1 MSSSNN
7 NDEKKQDHRRG
18 YGTPDATG
26 GRCKQLPCRPS
37 RHQSVTA
44 RLRACVAATCLLSVV
59 AAAQADAGLL
69 SDIDYRVGNGL
80 HLPGL
85 GLTLGGYA
93 TVTYES
99 LQGLPARTALDN
111 LSLSVWWEGP
121 SHWKVFSEFNIE
133 NGLSSRSAKATD
145 EKQYLALERFYV
157 DYAANEST
165 TVRVGKFLTPIG
177 RWNLLHATPLVWTT
191 SRPLVTTLAFPTN
204 ATGLMVSGTVSA
216 AGTPVD
222 YSVYGSGGSEVRPN
236 PALNTF
242 RRAMGTH
249 VTVPLATG
257 TQLGFSYVSFSQQKT
272 AEEHDQLVGI
282 DFLWSRGGYELT
294 AEAIHKTSN
303 QSATG
308 TERGAFVQLAAPL
321 SGQLHAVG
329 RYEVYHHAQQG
340 PATRVWVTGL
350 SLRVTPAIVL
360 KAEWI
365 GAKHNDTGP
374 SEGFLTSISVL
385 F

>member
-1 MSSSNN
+1 MSSNN
-7 NDEKKQDHRRG
+7 KQNHRRG

-37 RHQSVTA
+37 RRRQ
-44 RLRACVAATCLLSVV
+44 VAARVRAFAVGACLLSIG
-59 AAAQADAGLL
+59 AAASADAGLL
-69 SDIDYRVGNGL
+69 SDMDYRVGNGL
-80 HLPGL
+80 RIPSL

-93 TVTYES
+93 TASYES
-99 LQGLPARTALDN
+99 LQGLPARAALDN
-111 LSLSVWWEGP
+111 LSLSVWWEGS
-121 SHWKVFSEFNIE
+121 SHWKIFNEFDIE
-133 NGLSSRSAKATD
+133 NGLSSRAAKATD

-157 DYAANEST
+157 DYAANELT

-204 ATGLMVSGTVSA
+204 VTGLMVSGSLSA
-216 AGTPVD
+216 ADTPID
-222 YSVYGSGGSEVRPN
+222 YAIYGSVGSEVRPN

-249 VTVPLATG
+249 VIVSVTPGV
-257 TQLGFSYVSFSQQKT
+257 QLGFSYVSFNQQKT
-272 AEEHDQLVGI
+272 AGEHDQLFGI
-282 DFLWSRGGYELT
+282 DFLWSGGGYELT
-294 AEAIHKTSN
+294 AEAIHKSTN
-303 QSATG
+303 QSSG
-308 TERGAFVQLAAPL
+308 ETERGAFVQLAAPL
-321 SGQLHAVG
+321 SAQLHAVG

-340 PATRVWVTGL
+340 PATRLWVTGL

-360 KAEWI
+360 KAEWLN
-365 GAKHNDTGP
+365 ARHNDTGP
-374 SEGFLTSISVL
+374 PQGFLASISVL